1 MYPDLLFQSAI
12 RSCLDSD
19 GPYNL
24 ETQKT
29 GDFARLFF
37 ISDPHG
43 FGNRFKSYC

>member
-1 MYPDLLFQSAI
+1 MYPDSRSQSAI
-12 RSCLDSD
+12 PSCLDSD
-19 GPYNL
+19 GPYNM

-37 ISDPHG
+37 ISDLHG